1 MTLLELLIATSM
13 LAMVLT
19 TVSVVMRSGRA
30 AWDAHEADYTRIESA
45 HATLRHIVRQVR
57 HADAVTEITSKS
69 DDSGRVGLL
78 LPSGD
83 IRIWDHD
90 AGTNMVNCGIGAP
103 DSPLAPDISGLR
115 FIGLKADATTDAA
128 SADEVQC
135 MRIEVTVQLPHE
147 VGGARTVSSWAWVRS
162 W

>member
-1 MTLLELLIATSM
+1 MSLLEILIATSM

-19 TVSVVMRSGRA
+19 TVSVVIRSGRA
-30 AWDAHEADYTRIESA
+30 AWEAHEADYTRIESA
-45 HATLRHIVRQVR
+45 HATLRHIVREVR
-57 HADAVTEITSKS
+57 HADAVTELTPAI
-69 DDSGRVGLL
+69 DNAQRLGLL

-83 IRIWDHD
+83 IRIWEYD
-90 AGTNMVNCGIGAP
+90 ADTDMVNCGIGAP
-103 DSPLAPDISGLR
+103 DSPLAPDITGLR
-115 FIGLKADATTDAA
+115 IIGLKADATTVAA

-147 VGGARTVSSWAWVRS
+147 VGGTRTVSSWAWIRS

>member
-1 MTLLELLIATSM
+1 MSLLEVVIATSM

-19 TVSVVMRSGRA
+19 TVSVVMRSGRQ
-30 AWDAHEADYTRIESA
+30 AWEAHEEDYTRIEAA

-57 HADAVTEITSKS
+57 HADAVTEITSKT
-69 DDSGRVGLL
+69 DNSGRLGLL

-90 AGTNMVNCGIGAP
+90 GATNMVNCGIGSP
-103 DSPLAPDISGLR
+103 SSPLAPDITGLR
-115 FIGLKADATTDAA
+115 FTGLKADAATDAA
-128 SADEVQC
+128 SAAEVQC
-135 MRIEVTVQLPHE
+135 LQIDVTVQLPHD
-147 VGGARTVSSWAWVRS
+147 VGGSRTVSSWAWVRS